1 MTKKPSMVMNL
12 QSIID
17 QHTATIQQL
26 QERIDGD
33 AVKYNQKCQYCE
45 KLERELAI
53 EKSKNQVHQDYMDA
67 LSRKG
72 PLVSLNVSGNVDIS
86 KDAPDVGRIKTPVE
100 PSKAIATTNPPPP
113 TIESFFDR
121 VKSIIQ
127 LAASKNGQTIR
138 CKAKGHISFYTFF
151 INADCLCRAVD
162 EMVEKFP
169 DLDIIFIESGGDN
182 LSATFSP
189 ELSDATIFVI
199 DVAEGDKIPRKG
211 GPGITRSD
219 LLVINKIDLAPYVG
233 ASLEVMERD
242 SKKMRGERPFVFT
255 NIRAV
260 EGVDKIVNWIKN
272 DVLLEGLK

>member
-1 MTKKPSMVMNL
+1 MVMNL

-113 TIESFFDR
+113 TIESFSDR

-162 EMVEKFP
+162 EMVDKELERTKEFLGGNLYNVQLSKVCYFIGHIIRMNIIN
-169 DLDIIFIESGGDN
+169 DVTLQMNDILFAFEPYY
-182 LSATFSP
+182 A
-189 ELSDATIFVI
+189 
-199 DVAEGDKIPRKG
+199 
-211 GPGITRSD
+211 
-219 LLVINKIDLAPYVG
+219 NK
-233 ASLEVMERD
+233 ASLHTKLCDKTTTPSMN
-242 SKKMRGERPFVFT
+242 VFMG
-255 NIRAV
+255 IF
-260 EGVDKIVNWIKN
+260 
-272 DVLLEGLK
+272 EGLLRRYSS